1 MAKKSKI
8 ESFYKVDYLRQTLVL
23 KKDRSERRSCLR
35 CILER
40 PSCGDICLCA
50 GPSYRVW
57 EITVHPWYVV
67 ILRYFRHLFYKH
79 YLTPIF

>member
-8 ESFYKVDYLRQTLVL
+8 KGMYKVDYLRQTLVL
-23 KKDRSERRSCLR
+23 VKDRDERRSCQK

-50 GPSYRVW
+50 GPRYGVK
-57 EITVHPWYVV
+57 EIIVHPWYIV
-67 ILRYFRHLFYKH
+67 ILRYLRHLLYKH
-79 YLTPIF
+79 Y